1 MNRPATRASIIFT
14 AALLA
19 TVTALPVAAA
29 GKITIPPT
37 ATIDPNA
44 GVNPK
49 VRDECV
55 PDARVTELLKEQL
68 KAAGYDVEVAKQASG
83 GKSLQLTI
91 LNVTGVGGGAW
102 SGPKSMTLSGKLV
115 QDGKVIGSFNGRRT
129 SGGGAFGA
137 YKGTCSIIGRCA
149 KALAKDITVWL
160 ENPTMDARL
169 GEM

>member
-1 MNRPATRASIIFT
+1 MINRSAAVTLA
-14 AALLA
+14 AAL
-19 TVTALPVAAA
+19 VVAATA
-29 GKITIPPT
+29 FPASAGGKITIPPT

-44 GVNPK
+44 SVNAK

-55 PDARVTELLKEQL
+55 PDARVIELLKEQL
-68 KAAGYDVEVAKQASG
+68 KAAGYEVDVAKQASG
-83 GKSLQLTI
+83 GKSLQLSI
-91 LNVTGVGGGAW
+91 MNVTGVGGGAW
-102 SGPKSMTLSGKLV
+102 SGPKSMTVSGKLL

-129 SGGGAFGA
+129 SGGGAFGG
-137 YKGTCSIIGRCA
+137 YKGTCSILGRCA

>member
-1 MNRPATRASIIFT
+1 MNRLRTSTLTVIAAAMLT
-14 AALLA
+14 AA
-19 TVTALPVAAA
+19 TTLPVAAA

-44 GVNPK
+44 GVNAK

-68 KAAGYDVEVAKQASG
+68 KAAGYDVEVSKQAG
-83 GKSLQLTI
+83 AGKSLQLTI
-91 LNVTGVGGGAW
+91 TNVQGVGGGAW
-102 SGPKSMTLSGKLV
+102 SGPKSMSLSGKLV
-115 QDGKVIGSFNGRRT
+115 ENGKVIGSFNGRRT

-160 ENPTMDARL
+160 ENPTMNARL

>member
-1 MNRPATRASIIFT
+1 MNRPSASILAVI
-14 AALLA
+14 AAAILT
-19 TVTALPVAAA
+19 TVTALPAAAA

-44 GVNPK
+44 GVNAK

-68 KAAGYDVEVAKQASG
+68 KAAGYDVTVAKQAGG

-102 SGPKSMTLSGKLV
+102 SGPKSMTVSGKLY
-115 QDGKVIGSFNGRRT
+115 QDGKVVGSFNGRRT
-129 SGGGAFGA
+129 SGGGFFGA